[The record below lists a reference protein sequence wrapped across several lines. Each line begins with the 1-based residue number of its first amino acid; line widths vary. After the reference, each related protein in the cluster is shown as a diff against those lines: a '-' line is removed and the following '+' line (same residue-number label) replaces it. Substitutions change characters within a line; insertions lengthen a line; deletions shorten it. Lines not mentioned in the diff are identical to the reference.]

1 MAVEVVTRMLL
12 LFQKLLKLA
21 YLSLLLR
28 TQIGS
33 LLCNVTVGAHLLSLD
48 AKLAFKLLQ
57 VDLIDNFDLGA
68 RRRGLL
74 YNIWVGNLATGFL
87 TLL

>member
-1 MAVEVVTRMLL
+1 MLL

-33 LLCNVTVGAHLLSLD
+33 LLCNVAVGAHLLTLD

-68 RRRGLL
+68 RRRSLL
-74 YNIWVGNLATGFL
+74 DNIWVGNLTTG
-87 TLL
+87 LLALLQGVDELL